1 MFYSH
6 LYTQKFNLK
15 RTDGTD
21 EYSMPKVIEE
31 EKNIPCCITYKNK
44 LIVASNGEQR
54 TSEGNIITDKEVKVN
69 DLIHLNGTDYKVIS
83 ANPLY
88 DFDNNLQGYQ
98 AYF

>member
-21 EYSMPKVIEE
+21 EYSMPKVIKE
-31 EKNIPCCITYKNK
+31 EKNIPCRITYKNK
-44 LIVASNGEQR
+44 LIVASNGEQK